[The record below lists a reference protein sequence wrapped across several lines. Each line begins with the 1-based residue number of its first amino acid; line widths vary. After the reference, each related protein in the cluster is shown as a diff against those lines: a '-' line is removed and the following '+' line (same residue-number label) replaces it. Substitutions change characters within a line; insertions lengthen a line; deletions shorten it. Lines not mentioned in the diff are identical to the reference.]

1 MIPKNQT
8 SIWKA
13 QRTDFTGQ
21 VKILSGRA
29 ICDGNC
35 PNCKWHAVSQG
46 TWRNLMLSSRCL
58 DESNLNWNSKSPV
71 VNNDLALK
79 STPSWEVSCVSGFR
93 ESGCTLWTASL
104 QTLFFLIRKH
114 RGRNRLKT
122 AHSRSW
128 LLHLTSQQI
137 FVAWSNGCHP
147 PTGWVWE
154 KRVQFDGH
162 ERNLSSFF
170 DERWSISKCG
180 DKKKWYH
187 TFGIFQKHI
196 FDDDY
201 TKVWCFVRKCPL
213 VFRGNPDW

>member
-1 MIPKNQT
+1 MIPKNRT

-58 DESNLNWNSKSPV
+58 DGSNLNWNSKSPV

-104 QTLFFLIRKH
+104 QTLFFLLIRKH
-114 RGRNRLKT
+114 RGRKVENGTFQVLT
-122 AHSRSW
+122 ASFNIPANFCSVIQWMPSSNW
-128 LLHLTSQQI
+128 LSLGKKGT
-137 FVAWSNGCHP
+137 
-147 PTGWVWE
+147 VWWPWTE
-154 KRVQFDGH
+154 
-162 ERNLSSFF
+162 
-170 DERWSISKCG
+170 SILLFWWKV
-180 DKKKWYH
+180 KY
-187 TFGIFQKHI
+187 I
-196 FDDDY
+196 
-201 TKVWCFVRKCPL
+201 KVW
-213 VFRGNPDW
+213 